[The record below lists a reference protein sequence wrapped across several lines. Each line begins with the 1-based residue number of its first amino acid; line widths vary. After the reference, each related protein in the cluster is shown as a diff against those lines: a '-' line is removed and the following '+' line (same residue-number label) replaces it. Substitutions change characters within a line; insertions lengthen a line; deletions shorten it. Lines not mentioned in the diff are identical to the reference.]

1 MNLTRRTFL
10 KTAGVGLATA
20 PLFVPRRAWGANDR
34 PTYGSV
40 GTGGRGRW
48 LNSAFQKLGA
58 QCVALCDVYEP
69 NLEAAQKDSPPDAK
83 GFVDYKELL
92 ALPGI
97 DFVVIATPDHHHCPN
112 LLDSLAAGKDVYL
125 EKPLSLNLD
134 QSAQMVSAVKKSKQI
149 VQIGMHRRSM
159 PFVIRAVK
167 LVDEGILGRVTM
179 AKAMWNWH
187 FDLPLD
193 NSPLPGKVDWDR
205 FQGSAPRRPLEPMRV
220 RWWRAF
226 YDYSGGNMTDQGT
239 HLMDVIQWM
248 TRSGPPVSAVCQG
261 KVLEAPGAEVPN
273 VFNAVFDYGDFIAS
287 WTLNYRTVYD
297 FDWSI
302 QLIGEKATMVLDR
315 MGARILSDPGS
326 GAAPWSQKN
335 PMELIYQERDR
346 DSGEAHPQNFLD
358 CIKTRKTP
366 NCTVEIAAAA
376 VTGPHLANIALRED
390 RKVKVG
396 KDGKPF

>member
-1 MNLTRRTFL
+1 MHPTRRAFL
-10 KTAGVGLATA
+10 RTTAAGSIAA
-20 PLFVPRRAWGANDR
+20 PLFIPRSAWGANDR
-34 PTYGSV
+34 PTYGAI
-40 GTGGRGRW
+40 GTGSRGRW

-58 QCVALCDVYEP
+58 QCIALCDVYEP
-69 NLEAAQKDSPPDAK
+69 NLQAAKKDSPPDAK
-83 GFVDYKELL
+83 GFVDYRDLL
-92 ALPGI
+92 AHPEI

-112 LLDSLAAGKDVYL
+112 LLDSLAAGKDIYL
-125 EKPLSLNLD
+125 EKPLSLNLE
-134 QSAQMVSAVKKSKQI
+134 QSARMVAAVQNSRQI

-159 PFVIRAVK
+159 PFVMRAVK
-167 LVDEGILGRVTM
+167 LVDEGTLGKITM

-193 NSPLPGKVDWDR
+193 NSPLPGKIDWDR
-205 FQGSAPRRPLEPMRV
+205 FQGSAAHRPLEPMRV

-248 TRSGPPVSAVCQG
+248 TRSGPPASAVCQG
-261 KVLEAPGAEVPN
+261 KVIEAPGAEVPN
-273 VFNAVFDYGDFIAS
+273 VFNAVFEYGDFIAS

-302 QLIGEKATMVLDR
+302 QLIGEKAIMVLDR
-315 MGARILSDPGS
+315 MGARIFSDPGS

-390 RKVKVG
+390 RKVKLG
-396 KDGKPF
+396 KDGKVI

>member
-1 MNLTRRTFL
+1 VNQSRRTFL
-10 KTAGVGLATA
+10 KNTATGFVAA
-20 PLFVPRRAWGANDR
+20 PMFVSRSAWGASDR
-34 PTYGSV
+34 PAYGMI
-40 GTGGRGRW
+40 GTGSRGRW

-69 NLEAAQKDSPPDAK
+69 NLEAAKKESPADVRTY
-83 GFVDYKELL
+83 VDYKELL
-92 ALPGI
+92 AQTGI

-112 LLDSLAAGKDVYL
+112 LLNSLAARKDVYL
-125 EKPLSLNLD
+125 EKPLSLNLEE
-134 QSAQMVSAVKKSKQI
+134 SERMVAAVQKSSQI

-159 PFVIRAVK
+159 PFVMRAVK
-167 LVDEGILGRVTM
+167 LVAEGVLGRISM

-193 NSPLPGKVDWDR
+193 NSPLPGKIDWDR
-205 FQGSAPRRPLEPMRV
+205 FQGSAAHRALEPMRV

-248 TRSGPPVSAVCQG
+248 TRSGPPKSAVCQG
-261 KVLEAPGAEVPN
+261 KILQASGAEVPN
-273 VFNAVFDYGDFIAS
+273 VFSAVFDYGEFIAS

-302 QLIGEKATMVLDR
+302 QLIGEKAAMVLDR
-315 MGARILSDPGS
+315 MGARIYSDPG
-326 GAAPWSQKN
+326 GAGAPWSEKN
-335 PMELIYQERDR
+335 PPELIYQERDR

-358 CIKTRKTP
+358 CIKSRKAP

-376 VTGPHLANIALRED
+376 VAGPHMANIALRED
-390 RKVKVG
+390 RKVKMG
-396 KDGKPF
+396 TDGRVA

>member
-1 MNLTRRTFL
+1 MCPTRRAFL
-10 KTAGVGLATA
+10 KTSAASLAAA
-20 PLFVPRRAWGANDR
+20 PMFIPRSAWGANDR
-34 PTYGSV
+34 PAFGAI

-48 LNSAFQKLGA
+48 LHGVFQKLEA
-58 QCVALCDVYEP
+58 QCVAVCDVYEP
-69 NLEAAQKDSPPDAK
+69 NLEAAKKQSPADVK
-83 GFVDYKELL
+83 SYVDYKELL
-92 ALPGI
+92 AQAGI

-134 QSAQMVSAVKKSKQI
+134 ESARMMAAVQKSKQI

-159 PFVIRAVK
+159 PFVMRAAR
-167 LVDEGILGRVTM
+167 LVEEGILGKITM

-193 NSPLPGKVDWDR
+193 NSPLPGKVDWER
-205 FQGSAPRRPLEPMRV
+205 FQGSARRRPLEPMRV

-248 TRSGPPVSAVCQG
+248 SRSGPPKSAVAQG
-261 KVLEAPGAEVPN
+261 YVSGAPGAEVPN
-273 VFNAVFDYGDFIAS
+273 VFNATFDYGDFIAS
-287 WTLNYRTVYD
+287 WALNYRTVYD

-302 QLIGEKATMVLDR
+302 QIIGEKGAMVLDR
-315 MGARILSDPGS
+315 TGARVFSDPGS
-326 GAAPWSQKN
+326 GGAPWSLKTAG
-335 PMELIYQERDR
+335 ELIYQERDR

-358 CIKTRKTP
+358 CIKSRKTP

-390 RKVKVG
+390 RKVKLG
-396 KDGKPF
+396 KDGRAF